1 MKLKEIHIPSDS
13 KLFED
18 LSQDND
24 TGLASEDLVK
34 IVKTDM
40 EDKWLPGV
48 TYDEYLK
55 EDEAEYR
62 AWLASQRKSR

>member
-1 MKLKEIHIPSDS
+1 MKLKELRIPSDR

-18 LSQDND
+18 LSKDND

-40 EDKWLPGV
+40 EDNWLPGV
-48 TYDEYLK
+48 TYEEYLK
-55 EDEAEYR
+55 EEETEYR
-62 AWLASQRKSR
+62 AWLSSQGKSN